1 MKVSGKEH
9 LKEDGPYI
17 FVANHPSAFMD
28 PIAVATSIKQTVYF
42 LAAGEYMGKGLRF
55 KIMNKVL
62 HMIPIYRPST
72 MPGETHKN
80 KAAFSKC
87 TDHLLQQKCLLVFP
101 EGVSVTERKI
111 LPLKTGVA
119 RIARETELSAQ
130 MKANIKIVPVGLN
143 YSDPHTFR
151 SDLFINI
158 RKPIRAVDFFSDT
171 DDTELSKNEVKKL
184 TNHIEEAMIDS
195 VLHHEEAELEQ
206 LMDRLNESYSNELH
220 EEFQINFTDQEAAFK
235 LDKLTIDA
243 IKHFK
248 IQDES
253 AYNNTKEQIKSYVQ
267 LLRNQRIKDADLKK
281 HQQPMSGLQL
291 VYLLVGFPFFVVGYL
306 GNLIPFALNDR
317 IQKLINNQDS
327 FQGSLKM
334 GIGLFLF
341 LVYYTVLV
349 VVGWTVTPIGAY
361 ALIIPLLLY
370 FTGTYALIYRK
381 VYRTIKRRKK
391 LKALFKSSPHLESD
405 ILQER
410 DALIEKLEK
419 FRKNYDQDMS
429 S

>member
-130 MKANIKIVPVGLN
+130 MKANIKIVPIGLN

-158 RKPIRAVDFFSDT
+158 GKPIRAVDFFSDT
-171 DDTELSKNEVKKL
+171 DDTELSKNEVKNL

-281 HQQPMSGLQL
+281 YQQPISGLQL
-291 VYLLVGFPFFVVGYL
+291 IYLLVGFPFFVVGYL

-349 VVGWTVTPIGAY
+349 VVGWTVTPLGAY